1 MLTKFLVDF
10 FVPHLIPLFSDLVST
25 IALPPTP
32 SLHKRGL
39 FSINRVT
46 LQIPLIP
53 TTNHYSIP
61 LTITLVTNLLLTLTD
76 PLLLDE

>member
-1 MLTKFLVDF
+1 MLIKFHVDYF
-10 FVPHLIPLFSDLVST
+10 IPHLIPLISDLVLT
-25 IALPPTP
+25 IALPLTP

-39 FSINRVT
+39 YLINRVI
-46 LQIPLIP
+46 LRIPLIP
-53 TTNHYSIP
+53 TTNHYLIP